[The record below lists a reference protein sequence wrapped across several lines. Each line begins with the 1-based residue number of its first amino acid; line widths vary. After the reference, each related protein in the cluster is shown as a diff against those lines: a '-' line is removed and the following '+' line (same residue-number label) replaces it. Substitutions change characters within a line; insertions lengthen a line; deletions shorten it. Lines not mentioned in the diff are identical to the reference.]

1 MTKDSF
7 KKIIQKAI
15 WSNFWKNYQLPIEE
29 MGSIVKN
36 FNEYSPKVL
45 TNVCLPPFVGDP
57 NFHDYSILISLIRQL
72 KPAIIL
78 ELGTAHGN
86 TVANICAESEAQV
99 ITVNALPEQIDGSII
114 TYTLTKDEI
123 GKVYR
128 DNGYE
133 NRVTQIYENTKNLN
147 ILEYIPPKCVDLA
160 FIDACHDAEFVVND
174 FLKILPALSEKAIV
188 LFHDTNPSV
197 KGHLLDSYLGCMY
210 LRLKKFDVR
219 QIPESSLAYWSAI
232 RPKTNSRLK
241 SKGMHIFLSRFVT
254 LFHGGDEKFIRALR
268 WYASV
273 FMREKQNK
281 KDI

>member
-1 MTKDSF
+1 MTKELIKMS
-7 KKIIQKAI
+7 IQKVI
-15 WSNFWKNYQLPIEE
+15 WANFWKNYQLPVEE
-29 MGSIVKN
+29 MGLVVEN
-36 FNEYSPKVL
+36 FREHTPKVS
-45 TNVCLPPFVGDP
+45 TNICLPPFVGDP
-57 NFHDYSILISLIRQL
+57 CFKDYSILISLIKQL
-72 KPAIIL
+72 NPSTIL

-86 TVANICAESEAQV
+86 TVANICSESEAQV

-114 TYTLTKDEI
+114 TFTLSKEEI

-174 FLKILPALSEKAIV
+174 FFKILPALSDKAIV

-210 LRLKKFDVR
+210 LRLKNFNVR
-219 QIPESSLAYWSAI
+219 QIPESSLAYWSARQSI
-232 RPKTNSRLK
+232 TNSRLI
-241 SKGMHIFLSRFVT
+241 SKGMHKIFYSFVT
-254 LFHGGDEKFIRALR
+254 LFYGGDEKFIRALR

-273 FMREKQNK
+273 FMRGKQNK